1 MEGEKKDRE
10 GTGKVYKMGIRGRKV
25 YRTIYRGIWLGR
37 SRKGRRRE
45 EGLG

>member
-25 YRTIYRGIWLGR
+25 YRGIWLGR
-37 SRKGRRRE
+37 SCKGRRRE